1 MFSHFSILVL
11 ALLID
16 RFAGDPPWLWKSVP
30 HPVVWFGKS
39 IELIERRLNGDEKS
53 PYEKRRNGFAGMT
66 VLLIIAAV
74 AGLIIHAVLSRLHFP
89 GLVVEAM
96 VASVFLAQKS
106 LADHVSKVAEAL
118 RTGGLKEGRKAVSM
132 IVGRDPEQLD
142 QPAVCRAAIE
152 TLAENGSDGVIA
164 PAFWYLVAGLPGL
177 FAYKMLNTA
186 DSMIGHLNDR
196 HRDFGR
202 FAARL
207 DDVANWI
214 PARVAGFLITLAA
227 AVNLG
232 GAIGA
237 RSLTAMLRD
246 ARLHASPNA
255 GWPEAAMAGA
265 LGLALGGPRRYGLEV
280 VNAPVLNAGGRREAS
295 VNDIHLSLT
304 VFWQTM
310 TLLTMLAGILAI
322 L

>member
-1 MFSHFSILVL
+1 M
-11 ALLID
+11 
-16 RFAGDPPWLWKSVP
+16 P

-66 VLLIIAAV
+66 ALLIIAAV

-89 GLVVEAM
+89 GLVIEAM

-106 LADHVSKVAEAL
+106 LSDHVSKVAEAL
-118 RTGGLKEGRKAVSM
+118 RTGGLKEGRNAVSR

-152 TLAENGSDGVIA
+152 TLAENSSDGVIA

-214 PARVAGFLITLAA
+214 PARVTGFLITLAA

-265 LGLALGGPRRYGLEV
+265 LGLALGGPRRYGSEV